1 VGRGEK
7 KMKKNL
13 LIICVMLFSLNLTA
27 AAQGIVPIIG
37 TPPTLTPVTI
47 NNSPGDQFD
56 PHVSG
61 DWVVY
66 SSDLSIRYYNFATNT
81 DAQIPMG
88 SSARDLLP
96 DISGSKIV
104 FSRVIPNVTTAVMVF
119 DAATPAVIS

>member
-1 VGRGEK
+1 
-7 KMKKNL
+7 
-13 LIICVMLFSLNLTA
+13 MLFSINLTA